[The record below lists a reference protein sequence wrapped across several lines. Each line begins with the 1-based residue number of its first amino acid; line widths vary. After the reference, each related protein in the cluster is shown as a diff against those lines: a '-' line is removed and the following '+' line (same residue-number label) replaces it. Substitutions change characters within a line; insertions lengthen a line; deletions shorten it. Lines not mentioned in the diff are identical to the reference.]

1 MNEKFYYF
9 IRDSAR
15 GYLFVIIW
23 MAISL
28 GAYFLFP
35 KLGKFTLPL
44 EVIYLLFLGFIV
56 DRIIK
61 LIYKKNENTKNNSL
75 DN

>member
-1 MNEKFYYF
+1 MNQKIGNF
-9 IRDSAR
+9 IESSGR

-28 GAYFLFP
+28 GAYFIFP
-35 KLGKFTLPL
+35 KLGKFTLIL

-61 LIYKKNENTKNNSL
+61 LIYFRKEKDLKNREY
-75 DN
+75 